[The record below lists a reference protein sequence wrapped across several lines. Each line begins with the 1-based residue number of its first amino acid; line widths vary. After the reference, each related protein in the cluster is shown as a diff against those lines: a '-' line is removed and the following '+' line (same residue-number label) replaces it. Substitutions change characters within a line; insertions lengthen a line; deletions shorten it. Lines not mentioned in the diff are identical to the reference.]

1 MPNSLHDFF
10 QQLGP
15 MYPEFLVIAVALIA
29 LVADL
34 VVPRGQKHLLGW
46 LGLIGLAAAAAL
58 TLSLAADHAG
68 NTQTAF
74 FNGTFLF
81 DPFSVFFKMVFY
93 LSCSLGIL
101 LSMKYLSVEDI
112 HRGEYYSLMLF
123 ATSGMMLMASAGD
136 LITLYLGLEL
146 MALSIYIL
154 AGFMRGDGRS
164 NEAGIKYLLLGAFS
178 SGIMLYGM
186 SLLYGL
192 SGTTNLNGIM
202 TFLQSADLTNPVIFL
217 AMVMLIVSF
226 GFKVAAVPFH
236 MWVPDVYEGAPTSV
250 TAFMSAGPKVAG
262 FAVLLRVFVHALA
275 PLQGHVSAIL
285 AVIAV
290 LTMAVGN
297 IMAIS
302 QTNIKRMLA
311 YSSIAHAGYAL
322 VGLAAATANKAMMV
336 DGSASVMLYVLIYTV
351 MNMGAFGVVIMLRKS
366 GSRGEEIADFA
377 GLGKTNKAAAFLMLI
392 FMFSLTGI
400 PPLAGFMGKFYIF
413 KSAVQAGMI
422 WLAILGVLFSAISAY
437 FYLRVIMVMWMYDP
451 KQEFSLLRSP
461 ALALALAIAVTA
473 VIVIGV
479 APSSVLEI
487 ARASV
492 LGLM

>member
-1 MPNSLHDFF
+1 MATSLQAFIG
-10 QQLGP
+10 QLLP
-15 MYPEFLVIAVALIA
+15 LYPELVIITVALTVLLLNFFVYRKYKA
-29 LVADL
+29 M
-34 VVPRGQKHLLGW
+34 LGW
-46 LGLIGLAAAAAL
+46 YSLIGIVIAASMTIKL
-58 TLSLAADHAG
+58 MGLDGS
-68 NTQTAF
+68 F
-74 FNGTFLF
+74 FGGTFLL
-81 DPFSVFFKMVFY
+81 DPFSAYFKLAFY
-93 LSCSLGIL
+93 IACGLGIL
-101 LSMKYLSVEDI
+101 ISMKYLDIEDI
-112 HRGEYYSLMLF
+112 HHGEYYALMLF

-154 AGFMRGDGRS
+154 AGFMRGDSRS

-186 SLLYGL
+186 SLLYGI
-192 SGTTNLNGIM
+192 SGTTNLNGILA
-202 TFLQSADLTNPVIFL
+202 FLRGADLANPVLFL

-262 FAVLLRVFVHALA
+262 FAVLLRIFAHTLL
-275 PLQGHVSAIL
+275 PLQDHATVIL
-285 AVIAV
+285 AGMAV

-297 IMAIS
+297 IMAIA

-322 VGLAAATANKAMMV
+322 VGLAAGGP
-336 DGSASVMLYVLIYTV
+336 DGAASVMLYVLIYAV
-351 MNMGAFGVVIMLRKS
+351 MNMGAFGVVIMLRQS
-366 GSRGEEIADFA
+366 GARGEEITDFS

-400 PPLAGFMGKFYIF
+400 PPMAGFIGKFYIF
-413 KSAVQAGMI
+413 KSAVQAGMV
-422 WLAILGVLFSAISAY
+422 WLAVVGVMFSAISAY
-437 FYLRVIMVMWMYDP
+437 FYLRVVMVMYMHEP
-451 KQEFSLLRSP
+451 KEEFSLVQSP
-461 ALALALAIAVTA
+461 ALALALAISVTA

-479 APSSVLEI
+479 YPSAVLEF
-487 ARASV
+487 ARASIV
-492 LGLM
+492 GIL